1 MLSYVDESR
10 CQVGRARTGSGQAH
24 AEATG
29 QLRVRCGRQR
39 RVCFVSSVD
48 PSEAR
53 VLHDAG
59 DQRYHGAPVATV
71 NVSDAHAVQG
81 LRNNITD
88 LVLRKIFLRR
98 NAAEVLHDVESPH
111 GAATRALASKLS
123 KEARVSHH
131 MVLFVLGCDLSKLC
145 VCAW

>member
-1 MLSYVDESR
+1 MVR
-10 CQVGRARTGSGQAH
+10 GAAARGGRWRP
-24 AEATG
+24 
-29 QLRVRCGRQR
+29 L
-39 RVCFVSSVD
+39 
-48 PSEAR
+48 
-53 VLHDAG
+53 
-59 DQRYHGAPVATV
+59 
-71 NVSDAHAVQG
+71 
-81 LRNNITD
+81 D